1 MPSRYKVDYPTYKGA
16 TYDASTTNLTYVL
29 PGGDS
34 PELEVELVLS
44 FLSPITPTSTLR
56 QSIPASYLTIHA
68 AGSVDVNVYID
79 VNGQWVSG
87 DRDSQLAWDFSDVS
101 VKGSPDKLKKWEFT
115 RRNELLVSE
124 IRDRS
129 EWGTLHFVAP
139 KVGSL
144 SPGSI
149 ETFYLLEFLGY

>member
-1 MPSRYKVDYPTYKGA
+1 LIKSDQRVPCSYKVDYPTYKGA

-29 PGGDS
+29 PGGETS
-34 PELEVELVLS
+34 ELELVLS

-56 QSIPASYLTIHA
+56 QSIPASYLTIQA

-79 VNGQWVSG
+79 INGQCVSG
-87 DRDSQLAWDFSDVS
+87 DRDSQLAWDLSDVS
-101 VKGSPDKLKKWEFT
+101 VKGSPNKLKKWEVT

-129 EWGTLHFVAP
+129 EWGTLHLLAP
-139 KVGSL
+139 KVGNL
-144 SPGSI
+144 CADSI
-149 ETFYLLEFLGY
+149 EIFD